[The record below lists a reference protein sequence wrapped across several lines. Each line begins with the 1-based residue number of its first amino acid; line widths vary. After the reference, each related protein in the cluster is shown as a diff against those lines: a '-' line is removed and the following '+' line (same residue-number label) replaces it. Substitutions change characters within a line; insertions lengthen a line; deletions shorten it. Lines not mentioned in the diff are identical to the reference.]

1 MSAPAPALRS
11 SVTAERSNPRTPAV
25 THCAAKI
32 VPVNIFDSVK
42 IFPYLFSVEEETEDA
57 CDIENWRPCEN
68 ELILEI
74 LLPTGGNNVSMI
86 FHLFFISVKC
96 IISKNAMNALS
107 LR

>member
-25 THCAAKI
+25 TLCAAKI
-32 VPVNIFDSVK
+32 VPAKIIGQVK
-42 IFPYLFSVEEETEDA
+42 IFPYLFSVEEETEEA

-74 LLPTGGNNVSMI
+74 LLPTGRNNV
-86 FHLFFISVKC
+86 F
-96 IISKNAMNALS
+96 
-107 LR
+107 